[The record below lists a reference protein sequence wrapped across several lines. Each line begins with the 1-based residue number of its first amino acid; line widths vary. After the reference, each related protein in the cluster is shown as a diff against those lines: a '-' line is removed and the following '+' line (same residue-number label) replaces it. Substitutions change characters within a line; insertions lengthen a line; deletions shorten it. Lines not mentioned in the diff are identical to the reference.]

1 LFTIHATTGVVT
13 VNGALDYE
21 TATSHNITARA
32 TSSDGSF
39 NTQAFTINVTDV
51 NESGVSAISD
61 SDAAADFVLENV
73 SVGTVV
79 GITAL
84 ATDAD
89 GTHTVSYSLDDNAG
103 GLFAIDSTSGVVTVN
118 GAIDRETASSYNIT
132 VRATSTDTSTTTQVF
147 NITIGD
153 VDEYDVGAVSDSN
166 VAANTVA
173 EDATIGTAVG
183 ITVAANDA
191 DATNNT
197 ITYTLDDDAG
207 GLFTIHATTGVVT
220 VNGAL
225 DYETATSHSITAR
238 ATSSDGSSNTQ
249 IFTINV
255 TDVSESGVSAIS
267 DSDAAADLVL
277 ENVSVGTVV
286 GVTALATDA
295 DGTDSVSYSLDDNAG
310 GLFAIDSTTG
320 VVTVNGA
327 IDREAA
333 SSYNITVRATSTDT
347 STTTQVFNIAIGDVD
362 EYDVGAVSDS
372 NVAANTVAENATI
385 GTTVGVT
392 VSAQDLDATNNTIA
406 YTLDDDAGGLFT
418 IHATTGVVTVNG
430 ALDYETATSHNITA
444 RATSSDGSSNTQSF
458 TINVTDVNEFSVSA
472 ISDSDGAV
480 NAVAEDAANGVV
492 VGLTALASD
501 ADGTNNI
508 ITYSLDDNAS
518 GRFAIDSSTGIV
530 TLADSSLLDFETS
543 ASHNITVRAD
553 SSDGS
558 FQTQVFTI
566 SVIDRNDAPIITS
579 NGGGSVAFVN
589 AAEGSLVATTVV
601 AQDADL
607 PADVLTFSIIGGA
620 DAGRFEIDASNGQL
634 RFKVAPNFEVPSD
647 ANGDG
652 IHDVIVRV
660 SDGRG
665 GVDEQTIHVTVTN
678 VNDAPI
684 AGADGDF
691 QTDQLSSLTVSSPS
705 LLANDSDEDGDPLT
719 AVLVTNAQH
728 GSLTLNADGYFVY
741 TPNAGFSGADQF
753 QYAASDGNMLSAPV
767 TIRITV
773 ALVAPSAPVS
783 PPTKSAS
790 GVEKSSP
797 ADSQDKPQPKVI
809 TTVIPSTAAV
819 PAAVA
824 TDAPVGA
831 PSSGLGI
838 ASLPAEPAASRDK
851 SERSEQP
858 ERPDLSFA
866 INVLED
872 ALRSTTRKLAE
883 SAARP
888 IHYTSFGLIADTVLT
903 LAFDSSADSGDG
915 LAWQKELQTRQLIVG
930 TAAAVTSSLSVGYVV
945 WMLRGGTVVASFMSS
960 IPAWCSFDPL
970 PIVDS
975 FENAHANKGRS
986 PVDESLASIAGPH
999 SSTTTTDS

>member
-1 LFTIHATTGVVT
+1 MGTVVGVTALATDADGTDSVSYSLDDDAGGLFAIDSTTGVVTVNGAIDREASSSYNITVRATSTDTSTTTQVFNIAIGDVDEYDVGAVSDSNAAANTVAENATIGTTVGVTVSAQDLDATNNTITYTLDDDAGGLFTIHATTGVVT

-51 NESGVSAISD
+51 NESSVSAISD

-79 GITAL
+79 G
-84 ATDAD
+84 
-89 GTHTVSYSLDDNAG
+89 
-103 GLFAIDSTSGVVTVN
+103 
-118 GAIDRETASSYNIT
+118 
-132 VRATSTDTSTTTQVF
+132 
-147 NITIGD
+147 
-153 VDEYDVGAVSDSN
+153 
-166 VAANTVA
+166 
-173 EDATIGTAVG
+173 
-183 ITVAANDA
+183 
-191 DATNNT
+191 
-197 ITYTLDDDAG
+197 
-207 GLFTIHATTGVVT
+207 
-220 VNGAL
+220 
-225 DYETATSHSITAR
+225 
-238 ATSSDGSSNTQ
+238 
-249 IFTINV
+249 
-255 TDVSESGVSAIS
+255 
-267 DSDAAADLVL
+267 
-277 ENVSVGTVV
+277 
-286 GVTALATDA
+286 VTALATDA
-295 DGTDSVSYSLDDNAG
+295 DGTDTVSYSLDDDAG

-372 NVAANTVAENATI
+372 NAAANTVAENATI
-385 GTTVGVT
+385 GTTVGIT
-392 VSAQDLDATNNTIA
+392 VSAQDLDATNNTIT

-444 RATSSDGSSNTQSF
+444 RATSSDGSFNTQVF
-458 TINVTDVNEFSVSA
+458 TINVTDFNEFSVSA

-508 ITYSLDDNAS
+508 ITYSLDDSAS

-579 NGGGSVAFVN
+579 NGGGSIAFVN

-620 DAGRFEIDASNGQL
+620 DAGRFEIDSSSGQL
-634 RFKVAPNFEVPSD
+634 RFKVAPNYEVPHD

-678 VNDAPI
+678 ANDTPI

-719 AVLVTNAQH
+719 AVLVANAQH
-728 GSLTLNADGYFVY
+728 GSLTLNADGSFVY
-741 TPNAGFSGADQF
+741 TPNAGFSGTDQF
-753 QYAASDGNMLSAPV
+753 QYAASDGTMLSAPV
-767 TIRITV
+767 TINITV
-773 ALVAPSAPVS
+773 TLVAPGAPASA
-783 PPTKSAS
+783 PTKSAS
-790 GVEKSSP
+790 DVEKSPQSN
-797 ADSQDKPQPKVI
+797 SQDKAQPKVI
-809 TTVIPSTAAV
+809 TTVAPSIAVV
-819 PAAVA
+819 PAAVT

-831 PSSGLGI
+831 VSSALGI
-838 ASLPAEPAASRDK
+838 AYLPSEPPEPPEPPEPAASRDM

-872 ALRSTTRKLAE
+872 ALRSTTRRLAE

-903 LAFDSSADSGDG
+903 LAFDSSDGGGDG